1 MNATGRASFQA
12 CLIHNLNVDKIS
24 SRKTKTKR
32 YTSITYVAH
41 CVKKQ
46 EAKDDPLKSAFII

>member
-1 MNATGRASFQA
+1 
-12 CLIHNLNVDKIS
+12 LNVDKIS